1 MSKPKARFESWLG
14 VAALAGI
21 CLISLGNV
29 IVRYTTNA
37 SFAFTEEFSV
47 VFMVILA
54 FAGAAVAARSNEHIR
69 ITLLEEKLSPRL
81 RPMLYVAQW
90 LGGLVVLGLII
101 WYGGVLTYE
110 EYEWESTSAG
120 LGYPTWIYQIWLPLL
135 SLFIVWRSTQNLV
148 ERIRDN
154 RLTPDSTT
162 EEKSA

>member
-1 MSKPKARFESWLG
+1 M
-14 VAALAGI
+14 
-21 CLISLGNV
+21 
-29 IVRYTTNA
+29 RYTTNA

-154 RLTPDSTT
+154 RLTTASTT
-162 EEKSA
+162 EEESA